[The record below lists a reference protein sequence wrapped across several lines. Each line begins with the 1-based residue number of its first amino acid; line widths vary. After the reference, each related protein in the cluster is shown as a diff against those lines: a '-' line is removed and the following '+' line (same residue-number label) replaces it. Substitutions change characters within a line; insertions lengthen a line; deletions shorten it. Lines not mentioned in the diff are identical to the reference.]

1 MCLIHIAGAN
11 ERSNEEMGRTRKFY
25 QIELRKEYKVAYE
38 QKARINHQIRAAELR
53 VVGETGE
60 NFGVMKM
67 QDALLKAES
76 QGLDLIE
83 ISPNAVPPIAKI
95 MDFGKYQYAENKKQ
109 KATKAKSHVTE
120 VKSIQ
125 VKVGTGEHDLALKAK
140 QASEWLKEGHRVRV
154 NLFLSGRAKYMEM
167 KFFQER
173 IDRILRLLTEE
184 YKVSD
189 TAKKGPKGVSLMI
202 ERS

>member
-1 MCLIHIAGAN
+1 M
-11 ERSNEEMGRTRKFY
+11 
-25 QIELRKEYKVAYE
+25 AYE
-38 QKARINHQIRAAELR
+38 QKARINHQIRASELR

-60 NFGVMKM
+60 NFGVMKL
-67 QDALLKAES
+67 QDALVKAES
-76 QGLDLIE
+76 LGLDLIE
-83 ISPNAVPPIAKI
+83 ISPNAIPPIARI

-109 KATKAKSHVTE
+109 KAAKAKSHVTE

-140 QASEWLKEGHRVRV
+140 QASEWLKDGHRVRV
-154 NLFLSGRAKYMEM
+154 NLFLSGRSKYMEM

-189 TAKKGPKGVSLMI
+189 SAKKGPKGVSLMI

>member
-1 MCLIHIAGAN
+1 M
-11 ERSNEEMGRTRKFY
+11 
-25 QIELRKEYKVAYE
+25 AYE

-76 QGLDLIE
+76 LGLDLIE
-83 ISPNAVPPIAKI
+83 ISPNANPPIAKI

-109 KATKAKSHVTE
+109 KAAKAKSHSTE
-120 VKSIQ
+120 IKSIQ

-140 QASEWLKEGHRVRV
+140 QASEWLKEGNRVRV
-154 NLFLSGRAKYMEM
+154 NLFLSGRSKYMEM

-173 IDRILRLLTEE
+173 IERILRLLTEE
-184 YKVSD
+184 YKISD
-189 TAKKGPKGVSLMI
+189 SAKKGPKGVSLMI
-202 ERS
+202 EKA